1 MTVTYHLV
9 IVGCPL
15 DWHLDLRLIRLLQ
28 VDALTSD
35 MFVNGSGYERVGRF
49 LENVVRLTC

>member
-1 MTVTYHLV
+1 MAVTYHLV

-28 VDALTSD
+28 VDAFTSD
-35 MFVNGSGYERVGRF
+35 MFVNDLDIERMGDIQRT
-49 LENVVRLTC
+49 L